1 MDIAFV
7 FKVMWAFAL
16 VALLLA
22 AMTYAVRLLSRG
34 RLVAAADRKLITVVE
49 STFVA
54 QNVTL
59 HVVKVGDRFYLVGG
73 GSAGITKIDDVP
85 ADMAQGWLDD
95 QKRSLTSQRD
105 AVVRFVSR
113 FRAPE

>member
-1 MDIAFV
+1 MDIAFI
-7 FKVMWAFAL
+7 FKVVWAFAL

-22 AMTYAVRLLSRG
+22 AMTYAVRLLARG
-34 RLVAAADRKLITVVE
+34 RLVAAAGRKLVTVVE

-73 GSAGITKIDDVP
+73 GSAGITKIDDVQ
-85 ADMAQGWLDD
+85 ADIAQGWLDE
-95 QKRSLTSQRD
+95 QKLSLTGQRD
-105 AVVRFVSR
+105 AVVRLVNR
-113 FRAPE
+113 FRSPQ